1 MRANIKF
8 HIISPSDKNPEEIQV
23 YYDLIETQF
32 GYSLFGIQDNKICH
46 ISFQDDDL
54 LNLDKLKA
62 NWPNASLIHDPRGI
76 KEIAK
81 KVFDGA
87 VGKIDV
93 LLKGTNLQVSV
104 WKELTKIIPGT
115 TVSYERMA
123 ELVGKPRAIR
133 PVARAVA
140 TNKIAYLIPCHR
152 VIKKNGDI
160 HKYGSGPERKK
171 KMLSYEN
178 AI

>member
-1 MRANIKF
+1 MCANIKF
-8 HIISPSDKNPEEIQV
+8 HIISPTDKDPEEIQI
-23 YYDLIETQF
+23 YYDLIETEF
-32 GYSLFGIQDNKICH
+32 GYSLFGIQDNKLCH
-46 ISFQDDDL
+46 ISFQDDDVP
-54 LNLDKLKA
+54 NLEKLKVS
-62 NWPNASLIHDPRGI
+62 WPNANLIHDPRGM

-87 VGKIDV
+87 DGKVDV
-93 LLKGTNLQVSV
+93 LLKGTDLQVSV
-104 WKELTKIIPGT
+104 WKALTKIKSGT
-115 TVSYERMA
+115 TVSYEKMA

-171 KMLSYEN
+171 KMLSYEG